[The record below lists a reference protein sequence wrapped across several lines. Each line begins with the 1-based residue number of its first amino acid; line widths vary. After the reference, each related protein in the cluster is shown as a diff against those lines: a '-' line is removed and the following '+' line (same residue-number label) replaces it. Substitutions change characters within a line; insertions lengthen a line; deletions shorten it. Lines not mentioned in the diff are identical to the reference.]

1 MLPALTLMAALALAP
16 QATNAGTPAAVPTIE
31 QVMAVPAPLRAEV
44 HARVVEP
51 GGTRNEQLERL
62 AHYVFGDD
70 GLALEYDNEVTR
82 TVAQVYH
89 DRKANCLSFTLLF
102 VALAR
107 EAGLE
112 AQVQEVGE
120 VLA

>member
-51 GGTRNEQLERL
+51 GCTRNEQLERL

-82 TVAQVYH
+82 TVAQVYQ

-107 EAGLE
+107 EAGLDRTV
-112 AQVQEVGE
+112 A
-120 VLA
+120 A